1 MSCKLKKLSNCC
13 NGMEMERKIMGEREG
28 EQLFESKTAPQLPSL
43 KLARSTQK
51 HVSLRSHCRAVVDP
65 EANMHEKGDCLH
77 YTTFGI
83 AAPDVNNG

>member
-13 NGMEMERKIMGEREG
+13 NG
-28 EQLFESKTAPQLPSL
+28 QLPSL

-51 HVSLRSHCRAVVDP
+51 HVSLCSHCRAVVDP